1 MTSMENEISDAR
13 EGLTRALGYTV
24 DPKYLSLRDLVRQVT
39 TKLESL
45 ESKESNDDLACVDHD
60 CDDCSALKSAFF
72 CWD

>member
-13 EGLTRALGYTV
+13 EGLTRALGYVV

-39 TKLESL
+39 TKLESR
-45 ESKESNDDLACVDHD
+45 ESNDDIACVDHD

-72 CWD
+72 RWD

>member
-13 EGLTRALGYTV
+13 EGLTRALGYVV
-24 DPKYLSLRDLVRQVT
+24 DPKELSLRDLVRQVT
-39 TKLESL
+39 TKLESR
-45 ESKESNDDLACVDHD
+45 ESNDDIACVDHD